1 MHSGKKLLFISIFL
15 IFNFSNSQETDF
27 SYLQSLPKSD
37 VFIQGFYWNSTP
49 GGIWYDSLAKLA
61 PRLASAGFGAIWF
74 PSPVKGM
81 AGPYS
86 MGYDPYDHF
95 DLGEYNQKGS
105 IETRFGSKQE
115 LINAINIFHRVGMEV
130 WADAVMNHMN
140 GGEQKLAYECKP
152 YPAFPDSEYMLFNY
166 PNGSGR
172 FRKNAS
178 HFYPNLQTCDVNPPY
193 HGDPV
198 FQFGVWLAHDK
209 QNVKDSLIVW
219 GQYLRNVLGF
229 DGFRLD
235 AAKHMDPIF
244 VGPWLQNVNSG
255 GYAVAEYYGSA
266 NEIATWLHYTQN
278 VFGGD
283 VSVFDFPLRFTLKD
297 MCDNTNGSFDMNY
310 LDGAGLVNYGISGYD
325 VATFVDN
332 HDFDRIGWDGSIDIG
347 HSPIVN
353 DKHMAYAYI
362 IFSEGRPSVW
372 FKDYFAYGLNGKIDT
387 LIWIRQNFL
396 WGTTTKRDG
405 LNPWY
410 VGAPIPQLDQSRDI
424 YVARRNGGNGK
435 PQAFLVINDNP
446 TQWRGVW
453 VNSDHPNQ
461 IFRDYTGVA
470 IDKQAA
476 ADGRVELW
484 APPRGYAIYIPDTT
498 QKINHPPYIQKIP
511 DLKAFINNYFEYQ
524 INYGDPNNDEVQI
537 TVYNN
542 PSWLSVSNT
551 GKLFGTPASSDSGVF
566 VLIAKAID
574 QFGMSVSDTFSIT
587 VYTYPVID
595 GNFDGEGVWGTAI
608 AVADTSPG
616 WAGAMAKN
624 IFISED
630 PNYFYFGAA
639 VKAYQ
644 SLNWAFL
651 INTKPGGSS
660 SESWGRS
667 IIYQHPNLPDYILRG
682 NFLGYAEFHTWTGS
696 FWSGVG
702 TPLSSNSY
710 AENILTDTISDG
722 WIEVRIAKSSLG
734 NPQTIAVQFYLTGN
748 SNSNATF
755 DACPDDENTTAWNG
769 VITRLRYYA
778 YRGEKNLT
786 FYNLQSPGSATIYR
800 NQSVMVY
807 GRAFGLGVT
816 DSSGPAD
823 GLNVWLGYN
832 SSNTNPQSWN
842 NWIEMNYFQ
851 DINNYDEYRLN
862 FGNDLNTGVYY
873 YAIRYQYKGGDYLFG
888 GYSTNGGGLWNG
900 TTNIS
905 GTLTVLGPPVTP
917 IPFSPENDATDIS
930 VNTTFSWSSS
940 YSAIHYHLQ
949 ISLDSN
955 FTSLIFQDSTITT
968 TNQYVENLPPSTYLY
983 WRVRAKNNYGTSEFS
998 TVRKFLTKL
1007 EIQKSVLT
1015 TAGWNM
1021 IAVPVVVS
1029 DFSKSK
1035 IYPSSISG
1043 AFKYSSSGYISVD
1056 TLENRVGY
1064 WLKFPLPDTVKILG
1078 TPLYADTFFVS
1089 EGWNLIG
1096 SISEDISVNDII
1108 QIPDNIVVSNYYS
1121 YNSGYLKSEVIKSGA
1136 AYWVKVNQSGTLI
1149 LNSQLKI
1156 KKQFKE

>member
-1 MHSGKKLLFISIFL
+1 MSLFKKLSLLMFF
-15 IFNFSNSQETDF
+15 FSNLIYSQEIDF
-27 SYLQSLPKSD
+27 SFLKSLPKSD

-86 MGYDPYDHF
+86 MGYDPYDHYDF
-95 DLGEYNQKGS
+95 GEYNQKGS
-105 IETRFGSKQE
+105 IETRFGSRQE
-115 LINAINIFHRVGMEV
+115 LINAINIYHRVGIEV

-152 YPAFPDSEYMLFNY
+152 YPSFPDSEYMLFNY

-244 VGPWLQNVNSG
+244 VGPWLQYANSG
-255 GYAVAEYYGSA
+255 GYAVAEYYGGA

-297 MCDNTNGSFDMNY
+297 MCDNTSGSFDMNY
-310 LDGAGLVNYGISGYD
+310 LDGAGLVNFGISGFD

-372 FKDYFAYGLNGKIDT
+372 FKDYFAYGLAGKIDT
-387 LIWIRQNFL
+387 LIWIRQNYL

-410 VGAPIPQLDQSRDI
+410 VGAAIPQIDQSRDI

-435 PQAFLVINDNP
+435 PQAFIVINDNP
-446 TQWRGVW
+446 NEWRGVW
-453 VNSDHPNQ
+453 VNSNHPNQ

-498 QKINHPPYIQKIP
+498 KKINHPPFIQKIP
-511 DLKAFINNYFEYQ
+511 DLKAYINSYFSYQ
-524 INYGDPNNDEVQI
+524 VSYGDPNLDSVQI
-537 TVYNN
+537 SIINN
-542 PSWLSVSNT
+542 PQWLSISNT
-551 GKLFGTPASSDSGVF
+551 GLLSGTPALADTGIVNL
-566 VLIAKAID
+566 VVTATDHWGL
-574 QFGMSVSDTFSIT
+574 SVSDTFNLI
-587 VYTYPVID
+587 VFAHPVVD
-595 GNFDGEGVWGTAI
+595 GLFDGEGVWGNPVAI
-608 AVADTSPG
+608 ADTLAG

-624 IFISED
+624 IYISED
-630 PNYFYFGAA
+630 QNYYYFGAN
-639 VKAYQ
+639 VRAYQ
-644 SLNWAFL
+644 SMNWAFL

-667 IIYQHPNLPDYILRG
+667 IIYSHSNLPDFILRG
-682 NFLGYAEFHTWTGS
+682 NFSNYAEFHTWTGS

-702 TPLSSNSY
+702 SALNGSEF
-710 AENILTDTISDG
+710 AESIISDTLSNG
-722 WIEVRIAKSSLG
+722 WVECRILKSALG
-734 NPQTIAVQFYLTGN
+734 NPQTIAVQFYITGN

-755 DACPDDENTTAWNG
+755 DACPNDENTTAWTG
-769 VITRLRYYA
+769 VITRLKYYA
-778 YRGEKNLT
+778 YRGTKQIT
-786 FYNLQSPGSATIYR
+786 FCNLQSPGSATIYQG
-800 NQSVMVY
+800 QSAMVY
-807 GRAFGLGVT
+807 SRAFGLGLT
-816 DSSGPAD
+816 DTLGPTQ
-823 GLNVWLGYN
+823 GLSVWIGYN
-832 SSNTNPQSWN
+832 QSNTNPQSWI
-842 NWIEMNYFQ
+842 NWTEMNYFQ
-851 DINNYDEYRLN
+851 DINNHDEYRLN
-862 FGNDLNTGVYY
+862 FGNNLNTGIYY
-873 YAIRYQYKGGDYLFG
+873 YAVRYQYNGGEYLFG
-888 GYSTNGGGLWNG
+888 GYSTNGGGFWNG
-900 TTNIS
+900 TTIVS
-905 GTLTVLGPPVTP
+905 GTLTILGPPVTP
-917 IPFSPENDATDIS
+917 QLISPDPDATDIS
-930 VNTTFSWSSS
+930 INTNFVWTISP
-940 YSAIHYHLQ
+940 SATYYNLQ
-949 ISLDSN
+949 IALDTN
-955 FTSLIFQDSTITT
+955 FTSIIFEDSTITT
-968 TNQYVENLPPSTYLY
+968 NSRYVENLPSSKDLY
-983 WRVRAKNNYGTSEFS
+983 WRVRAKNNYGLSQFS
-998 TVRKFLTKL
+998 VIRRFTTKY
-1007 EIQKSVLT
+1007 EILKSVFTLS
-1015 TAGWNM
+1015 GWNM
-1021 IAVPVVVS
+1021 ISVPVS
-1029 DFSKSK
+1029 SNNF
-1035 IYPSSISG
+1035 YRMNLFPTSISS
-1043 AFKYSSSGYISVD
+1043 AFKYTQTGYTSVD
-1056 TLENRVGY
+1056 TLETRIGY
-1064 WLKFPLPDTVKILG
+1064 WLKFPSKDTIPILG
-1078 TPLYADTFFVS
+1078 TPILVDTFYVNQ
-1089 EGWNLIG
+1089 GWNMIG
-1096 SISEDISVNDII
+1096 SISEDLSINNII
-1108 QIPDNIVVSNYYS
+1108 QVPENIIESNFYKYENGYS
-1121 YNSGYLKSEVIKSGA
+1121 RSELIESGKS
-1136 AYWVKVNQSGTLI
+1136 YWVKVNQTGILI
-1149 LNSQLKI
+1149 LNSQLKNQKQI
-1156 KKQFKE
+1156 KE